1 MHNHNHNHNSLP
13 QDVPASTGSG
23 PNVEVTMGIID
34 SITKLANSP
43 YTSMGACAGAGDESN
58 DNDVKMEGDENDYD
72 NDGNNDNDDNGNGNG
87 NDENE
92 EYDVEKYRK
101 QERDDSKLEL
111 TYLNELSKCTNNF
124 STRCSKFQQ
133 YLLKLIRNTTG
144 AGAGAGANG
153 GASANTNANTNANG
167 DNTNFTKKE
176 ILQVANF
183 EGQIASLQSM
193 CSTLQMQV
201 EELGKARDDANNSER
216 RVRRGLYRVASG
228 RLKIGEVLQV
238 S

>member
-1 MHNHNHNHNSLP
+1 MHNHNSLP

-43 YTSMGACAGAGDESN
+43 YTSMGACACAGDESN
-58 DNDVKMEGDENDYD
+58 DNDVKMEGDENDNN

-87 NDENE
+87 DDENE

-153 GASANTNANTNANG
+153 GTSANTSTNTNTNANG

-193 CSTLQMQV
+193 CSALQMQV